1 MFVYPLTRS
10 AHAAA
15 HRAVAAQQFGRAV
28 ERLFDETTDRYFGGA
43 KPGSA
48 ARTPALDVA
57 ENDTSFTV
65 DLDVPGVTR
74 DQLKVTI
81 EGRRVSVE
89 TATPVDEASANNGAD
104 ATAPKGGERAQKPA
118 NGASRVL
125 YRERG
130 PARYE
135 RTVVLPAEVDQ
146 AASQAKVENGV
157 LTLTLAKKVP
167 TGALQISVS

>member
-1 MFVYPLTRS
+1 MFVYPVTRS
-10 AHAAA
+10 AHLAA
-15 HRAVAAQQFGRAV
+15 HRAAAARQVGRAI
-28 ERLFDETTDRYFGGA
+28 ERLFDDSTERLFGGA
-43 KPGSA
+43 KPGSS

-57 ENDTSFTV
+57 ETDTTYV
-65 DLDVPGVTR
+65 VTLDVPGVTR

-81 EGRRVSVE
+81 EGRRLHVE
-89 TATPVDEASANNGAD
+89 TPVSDTDTAATE
-104 ATAPKGGERAQKPA
+104 TPA
-118 NGASRVL
+118 ERVL

-135 RTVVLPAEVDQ
+135 RTIVLPAEVDQ
-146 AASQAKVENGV
+146 ATSQAKVENGV

>member
-1 MFVYPLTRS
+1 MFVYPVTRS
-10 AHAAA
+10 AHLAA
-15 HRAVAAQQFGRAV
+15 HRVATARQFGRAI
-28 ERLFDETTDRYFGGA
+28 ERLFDDSTDRLFGGA
-43 KPGSA
+43 KAGSA

-57 ENDTSFTV
+57 ETDTTYV
-65 DLDVPGVTR
+65 VTLDVPGVTR

-81 EGRRVSVE
+81 EGRRLQVE
-89 TATPVDEASANNGAD
+89 TPLTGDDA
-104 ATAPKGGERAQKPA
+104 ATAET
-118 NGASRVL
+118 ASERVL

-130 PARYE
+130 LPRYE

-146 AASQAKVENGV
+146 ATSQATVDNGV